1 MGGAPQ
7 GIPTAADLLRAL
19 RPSQWTKNAVVL
31 AAFFFALGDRGQSVS
46 WASIPVA
53 LAAAAV
59 FCLVSS
65 AVYLINDVCDVKA
78 DRVHPIKRLRPIAAG
93 RVSMTAALLMA
104 GLLLVAGGL
113 LAIRLTL
120 GFAAVIGVYVL
131 TQIAYTLFLKRIAL
145 VDVFVIALGF
155 VMRAAAG
162 GLALQVYLS
171 PWLLLCAFLLA
182 LFLALCKRRHEKIL
196 LGGADADTH
205 RPSLEQYDRQLL
217 DQLIGIVAACAIV
230 CYSIYTLWP
239 DTVRKFG
246 TPLLALTIP
255 FVMFGIFRYLDL
267 VYRREGGGRP
277 EKTLLSDGPL
287 LIDLFLYAAA
297 VLAVFA
303 WAHLKGYQP

>member
-1 MGGAPQ
+1 MSGARQ
-7 GIPTAADLLRAL
+7 TAPSAIDLLRAL
-19 RPSQWTKNAVVL
+19 RPNQWTKNAVVL

-53 LAAAAV
+53 LIAAAV

-65 AVYLINDVCDVKA
+65 AIYLINDVCDIQA

-93 RVSMTAALLMA
+93 RVSVPAALLTA
-104 GLLLVAGGL
+104 GLLLAAGGVM
-113 LAIRLTL
+113 AARLTH
-120 GFAAVIGVYVL
+120 GFAAVIGLYVVI
-131 TQIAYTLFLKRIAL
+131 QVAYTLFLKRVAL
-145 VDVFVIALGF
+145 LDVFIIAFGF
-155 VMRAAAG
+155 VLRAAAG
-162 GLALQVYLS
+162 GLALHVYLS

-196 LGGADADTH
+196 LEGAADAH

-217 DQLIGIVAACAIV
+217 DQLIVIVAACAIV
-230 CYSIYTLWP
+230 CYSLYTLWP

-246 TPLLALTIP
+246 TSLLSVTIP

-277 EKTLLSDGPL
+277 EKILLSDIPL
-287 LIDLFLYAAA
+287 IIDLALYAGT
-297 VLAVFA
+297 VLAIFA
-303 WAHLKGYQP
+303 WAR